1 MNDRGDGW
9 IIFAAIVLAVAG
21 IMRIFDAI
29 WAFRYHGVL
38 PAEPRRRSLRHQ
50 PQDLRLGLARSS
62 ASS

>member
-9 IIFAAIVLAVAG
+9 IIFASIVLAVAG

-38 PAEPRRRSLRHQ
+38 PQNLEDAL
-50 PQDLRLGLARSS
+50 S
-62 ASS
+62 APASRPMAGSGS